1 MSLAFWRREAREG
14 RLNSD
19 KIIGMREERNLEAI
33 FSAKSLNRIEGMRKG
48 RRRRIPDDTA
58 VFQNWANKGDVES
71 NES

>member
-1 MSLAFWRREAREG
+1 MQKVEQ
-14 RLNSD
+14 
-19 KIIGMREERNLEAI
+19 
-33 FSAKSLNRIEGMRKG
+33 NRGNEKG